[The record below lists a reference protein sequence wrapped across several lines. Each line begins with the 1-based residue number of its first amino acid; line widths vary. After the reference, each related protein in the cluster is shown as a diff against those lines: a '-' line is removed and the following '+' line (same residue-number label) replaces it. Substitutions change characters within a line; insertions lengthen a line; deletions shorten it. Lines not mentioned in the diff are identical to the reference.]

1 MTSRKEGMS
10 WGPIAST
17 YFPNKSSNA
26 CRKRHERLIEKKKQ
40 EGWDGVKL
48 EELATVYLECHE
60 EMWQLLATR
69 VKEKLDMN
77 EKWQTLEN
85 KVRSGCGI
93 QCAFT
98 VSFLHSPRKKCKVT

>member
-1 MTSRKEGMS
+1 M
-10 WGPIAST
+10 
-17 YFPNKSSNA
+17 
-26 CRKRHERLIEKKKQ
+26 EKKKQ
-40 EGWDGVKL
+40 EGWEGVKL

-85 KVRSGCGI
+85 KVRSDYDIC
-93 QCAFT
+93 CFPALLL
-98 VSFLHSPRKKCKVT
+98 SLL